1 MSTLKVNTIQNEAG
15 TSSVPV
21 GTVINGSAK
30 AWVNFNGTGTVAIRR
45 AHNVTSITDNGTG
58 SWIVNFSTPMVDSQ
72 YAFSVSG
79 PLNSAGDGR
88 VTYGASWQAA
98 NGTGKVMTTSA
109 LKVMCYLLA
118 NDTMND
124 SETVCVTVFS

>member
-1 MSTLKVNTIQNEAG
+1 M
-15 TSSVPV
+15 PV

-30 AWVNFNGTGTVAIRR
+30 AWVNFIGTGTVSIRR

-58 SWIVNFSTPMVDSQ
+58 NWTVNFSTPMADSQ

-79 PLNSAGDGR
+79 PLNAAADGR
-88 VTYGASWQAA
+88 VTYGAAWQASD
-98 NGTGKVMTTSA
+98 GTGKVMTTSS
-109 LKVMCYLLA
+109 LKVMCFLLVNNA
-118 NDTMND
+118 LND